1 MEIDSI
7 SFTLGFFLAV
17 FSQAAIT
24 LRGYEFFPLPLCF
37 LPRCPRLFSLSLSL
51 YLSIF
56 FSSFRARDAQ
66 FRAHTHTPIH
76 RTCTI
81 VRSIHFFLLSP
92 RIRCLFSDRV
102 HSSFEVEIGST
113 FVFIHDSFLVRSFRG
128 TLSSPIVFFIP
139 PFIHPFAT
147 PR

>member
-56 FSSFRARDAQ
+56 FPSFRARDAQ
-66 FRAHTHTPIH
+66 FRAHTHTD
-76 RTCTI
+76 T
-81 VRSIHFFLLSP
+81 
-92 RIRCLFSDRV
+92 
-102 HSSFEVEIGST
+102 
-113 FVFIHDSFLVRSFRG
+113 
-128 TLSSPIVFFIP
+128 
-139 PFIHPFAT
+139 
-147 PR
+147 

>member
-51 YLSIF
+51 SFYF
-56 FSSFRARDAQ
+56 FFLPFVLAMRSS
-66 FRAHTHTPIH
+66 AHTHTPIH